1 MPDVRRLPKSA
12 TRIPELRN
20 FTRIFLALGLLFI
33 LGSNCVAQRRDILG
47 WAGARWGMSE
57 AELLKAFNSRL
68 KKLPSRMEFMA
79 QYADYVI
86 PEFKLKGESFTVYFQ
101 MDKSTNKLSQV
112 LVRLN
117 EQVALTPREQ
127 LFNRLASSLSREYG
141 KPTGQKDERYS
152 FMQKYKGI
160 ELERTWKFPAT
171 TVELGY
177 GWDDQ
182 IYASLLTIR
191 YFPTKSPH
199 NNGMRSTADAA
210 LSSSSAG
217 SAGDWR
223 R

>member
-1 MPDVRRLPKSA
+1 M
-12 TRIPELRN
+12 RN
-20 FTRIFLALGLLFI
+20 ITKVFLTIGLLFI
-33 LGSNCVAQRRDILG
+33 SGSDGFARQKDVLG
-47 WAGARWGMSE
+47 WEGARWGMSE

-68 KKLPSRMEFMA
+68 KKLPGRMEFMA

-86 PEFKLKGESFTVYFQ
+86 PEFKLEGESFTVFFQ

-117 EQVALTPREQ
+117 EQVALTPREP
-127 LFNRLASSLSREYG
+127 LFNRLASSLTRAYG
-141 KPTGQKDERYS
+141 KPSEQKDERYS
-152 FMQKYKGI
+152 FKRKYRGI

-191 YFPTKSPH
+191 YFPTKSTH
-199 NNGMRSTADAA
+199 NNGMQRSADTRAVRLPQGGRAPADA
-210 LSSSSAG
+210 G
-217 SAGDWR
+217 R
-223 R
+223 